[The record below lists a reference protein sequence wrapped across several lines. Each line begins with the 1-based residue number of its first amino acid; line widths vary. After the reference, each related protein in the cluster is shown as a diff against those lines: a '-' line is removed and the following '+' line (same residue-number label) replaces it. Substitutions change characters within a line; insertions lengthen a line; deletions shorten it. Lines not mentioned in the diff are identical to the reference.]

1 MKKSIGTLL
10 AILLCSLCPLAA
22 AAEESAVYSAAD
34 NSQESVVLS
43 DTEELWMQWAKFAP
57 DYICGIWSTDGSL
70 DRLTI
75 GIQDTEEGNAAKQEI
90 LDMIEDDSAITFVY
104 QKHSKN
110 ELLRILDELY
120 PYFEKEI
127 GLVSAGLNEIDNR
140 IDIEIFEKN
149 AKDAATKEMIS
160 ELENAYGDAISISYT
175 DEEIVLT
182 TGGEIGADTPKNH
195 LPLYLTA
202 GGMAILVSAFL
213 FIRHRQNAAVLQT
226 NAGSTVSDSLS
237 SAKIADMIRN
247 TEPEFPSELDA
258 RIQNAVEHTER

>member
-1 MKKSIGTLL
+1 MKKTLGTLL
-10 AILLCSLCPLAA
+10 AILFCFMSPLAA

-43 DTEELWMQWAKFAP
+43 DTEELWLQWAKFAP
-57 DYICGIWSTDGSL
+57 DYICGIWSTDGSME
-70 DRLTI
+70 RLTI

-120 PYFEKEI
+120 PYFERNA

-175 DEEIVLT
+175 DEEIILT

-213 FIRHRQNAAVLQT
+213 FIRHRQNTAAVLQT
-226 NAGSTVSDSLS
+226 NAGSTVSVSPS
-237 SAKIADMIRN
+237 SAKVGDMIRH
-247 TEPEFPSELDA
+247 TEPDFPSELDA
-258 RIQNAVEHTER
+258 RILDAAKHEE